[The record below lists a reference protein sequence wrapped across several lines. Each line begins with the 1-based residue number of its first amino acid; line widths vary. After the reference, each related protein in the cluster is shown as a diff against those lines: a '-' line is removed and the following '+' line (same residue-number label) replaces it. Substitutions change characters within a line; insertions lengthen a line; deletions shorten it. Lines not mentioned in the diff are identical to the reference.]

1 MNINIYKNINININH
16 NVTAVSN
23 TTLLHSTIAYP
34 VNVGSNSKHCV
45 SLCNCLLFCLVSQ
58 IYIFVFVIVF
68 VYLLGPGDQS
78 IHNHVPPSLI
88 ICKTWRCL
96 SKFLFPVRFMI
107 PIVLLLVR
115 YSHQWLAQ
123 YTGCL
128 KVLNRYNLSG

>member
-1 MNINIYKNINININH
+1 MNININC
-16 NVTAVSN
+16 NVTALSASTSVN
-23 TTLLHSTIAYP
+23 STIAHP
-34 VNVGSNSKHCV
+34 IDVGSNSNIFF

-58 IYIFVFVIVF
+58 IYIFVFFIVF